1 MKKTIDIILAQVYN
15 KDSRRNNKK
24 EGGSMKAYTN
34 IVNEFGDVC
43 GKVSKNSS
51 TEWTVYLYGNCYG
64 DMRERAIESLLLRL
78 GLYTE

>member
-1 MKKTIDIILAQVYN
+1 
-15 KDSRRNNKK
+15 NKK